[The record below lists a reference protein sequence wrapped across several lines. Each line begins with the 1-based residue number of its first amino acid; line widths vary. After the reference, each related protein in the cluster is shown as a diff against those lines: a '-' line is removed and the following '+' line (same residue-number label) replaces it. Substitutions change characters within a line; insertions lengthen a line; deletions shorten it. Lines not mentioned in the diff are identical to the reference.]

1 MKRISNFKTKKTLD
15 THFYRKMRRLLF
27 FWKFVLSNEERSVSA
42 PTVATPTV
50 EEKYLIREFFT
61 TNQCDLQILGCSFSE
76 SSLMTVEKWRANYS
90 SFDNFQ
96 ALIKKR
102 LNSDFF

>member
-1 MKRISNFKTKKTLD
+1 M
-15 THFYRKMRRLLF
+15 LLNGF
-27 FWKFVLSNEERSVSA
+27 ELSVSA
-42 PTVATPTV
+42 PTVATSSV

-102 LNSDFF
+102 LNYDFF